1 MQRNNKLFWGAFILS
16 LVGSQMLFWC
26 LRQSMQ

>member
-1 MQRNNKLFWGAFILS
+1 MQRNKKLFWGAFVLS

-26 LRQSMQ
+26 IRQIMP